1 MSIQGGNTYLQGLL
15 FKCFF
20 LWSDL
25 SMRCVQL
32 FQKAAACVAVFV
44 YVAGQVQA
52 AVITFDLAWSGVSY
66 GNSASAVGTISL
78 DDSLLPNPGSVL
90 LQPLTPTV
98 TALSITV
105 SGAASGNGTF
115 NMSDFDAWIWDT
127 NGATLDL
134 NSQLV
139 GQNTLGNPWGTPGLG
154 DFNLFS
160 FTVPG
165 APVGT
170 SPFILTTNNGS
181 GHSMLLTSFSPQTA
195 GVPEPTSIAIFGI
208 GAGLMSLVSNRRRC
222 RQQRQTATA

>member
-1 MSIQGGNTYLQGLL
+1 LL
-15 FKCFF
+15 FSCFF

-44 YVAGQVQA
+44 FVAGQVQA
-52 AVITFDLAWSGVSY
+52 AVITFDLAWSGVSF

-78 DDSLLPNPGSVL
+78 DDSLLPNPGRVDTLS
-90 LQPLTPTV
+90 PTV

-115 NMSDFDAWIWDT
+115 NMSDFDFWYWDT

-139 GQNTLGNPWGTPGLG
+139 GQNTLGNPWGTPDDGIIGSPDDGISG
-154 DFNLFS
+154 DFNLFAY
-160 FTVPG
+160 TVLG
-165 APVGT
+165 APRGT
-170 SPFILTTNNGS
+170 NYFTLTTNNGT
-181 GHSMLLTSFSPQTA
+181 GDSMLLTSFSPKTGA
-195 GVPEPTSIAIFGI
+195 VPEPTSIAIFGI

-222 RQQRQTATA
+222 RQQR